1 VTAGA
6 WSCVGGYQ
14 LWIKPFASAQEVTK
28 VILETDNATVVA
40 LVRSDDEI
48 REVSLSFCFFC
59 LVFSPVMSWV
69 WCFLL

>member
-1 VTAGA
+1 MELRRWLPALDQTD
-6 WSCVGGYQ
+6 
-14 LWIKPFASAQEVTK
+14 AQEVTK
-28 VILETDNATVVA
+28 VILEADNATVVA

>member
-1 VTAGA
+1 MCDGWRMELRRWLPALDQTD
-6 WSCVGGYQ
+6 
-14 LWIKPFASAQEVTK
+14 AQEVTK
-28 VILETDNATVVA
+28 VILEADNATVVA